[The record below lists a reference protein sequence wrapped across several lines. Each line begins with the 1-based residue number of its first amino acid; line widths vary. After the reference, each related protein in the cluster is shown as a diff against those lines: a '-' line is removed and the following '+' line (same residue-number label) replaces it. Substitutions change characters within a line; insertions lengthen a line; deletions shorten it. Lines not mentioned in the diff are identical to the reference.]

1 MRGHTH
7 YSDYTVLDA
16 GNTRGRET
24 LERELR
30 SSRATEDD
38 SRALVITATNND
50 MFVRV
55 AGVARW
61 AALANHACLLSLS
74 AHERREADDS
84 FDQHSV
90 IGLTSAVVAQ
100 VVGAISS
107 ARVAIEDF
115 RSNYRML
122 DSDPH

>member
-1 MRGHTH
+1 MFLCADLQWSACFMRGHTH
-7 YSDYTVLDA
+7 YTVLDA

-55 AGVARW
+55 AGVAR
-61 AALANHACLLSLS
+61 
-74 AHERREADDS
+74 
-84 FDQHSV
+84 
-90 IGLTSAVVAQ
+90 
-100 VVGAISS
+100 
-107 ARVAIEDF
+107 
-115 RSNYRML
+115 
-122 DSDPH
+122 